1 MSGVEKL
8 LVQQMLEQRSRG
20 RFCSLRLSVGR
31 FYTWAHASILCPISE
46 FIKSRYESKKPY
58 VKIDLTDLIPQ
69 DCFACLQKVLDII
82 YGARIPVEKQHKPHV
97 ISYCKLL
104 RLSEAFS
111 SIIFETVNRE
121 EIPDEKP
128 IMPVKLE
135 PFDHEMQTNEDDE
148 FDSERSPLDECDDK
162 QTLSDFAA
170 SNDANEDEAPTDSEP
185 RKHKRSQNCVGCRF
199 KCFKTLDLLNHLRE
213 TGHGGNVCSLCWVEL
228 NDTSDL
234 KIHLT
239 LHNHPK
245 PFFCIYC
252 NTRFRTK
259 SLLSQHL
266 PGHMCE
272 KPHICPHCQK
282 AFKRKHGLN
291 SHLITHSKE
300 PKHLCDECGFSTNHA
315 RILRAHKITH
325 TGDFFKCSFPNCSHR
340 TSRKENMKQ
349 HLKTHSKEKPFICEL
364 CGHKFSQ
371 RKSLRRHSM
380 IHSSE
385 NLENI
390 CPHCPFKA
398 RRVDNLKAHILRQHT
413 EKLPKVD
420 FKNSAEE
427 LEIEYN
433 IESTSEPVVDPKQ
446 KLY

>member
-1 MSGVEKL
+1 MSGIERLV
-8 LVQQMLEQRSRG
+8 VQQLLEQRSRG

-31 FYTWAHASILCPISE
+31 LYTWAHASVLCPISE
-46 FIKSRYESKKPY
+46 FIKSRYEAKKPY
-58 VKIDLTDLIPQ
+58 AKIDLTDLIPQ
-69 DCFACLQKVLDII
+69 DCFACLEKLLDII
-82 YGARIPVEKQHKPHV
+82 YGARTSVENQHKPHV
-97 ISYCKLL
+97 VSYCKLL
-104 RLSEAFS
+104 RLSDAFS
-111 SIIFETVNRE
+111 SIIFEIVKH
-121 EIPDEKP
+121 DEVSDENPKV
-128 IMPVKLE
+128 PVKLE
-135 PFDHEMQTNEDDE
+135 SFVDEMQIEDDE
-148 FDSERSPLDECDDK
+148 CDSSDVSPTECENK
-162 QTLSDFAA
+162 QILSDFAT
-170 SNDANEDEAPTDSEP
+170 SNEVNETPTDSEP
-185 RKHKRSQNCVGCRF
+185 RKPKRSQNCVGCRF

-228 NDTSDL
+228 DDTSEL

-371 RKSLRRHSM
+371 KKSLRRHSM
-380 IHSSE
+380 IHSNK

-390 CPHCPFKA
+390 CPHCSFRA

-420 FKNSAEE
+420 FKTSTDE
-427 LEIEYN
+427 LEVEYTEN
-433 IESTSEPVVDPKQ
+433 TSELIINSKHKDF
-446 KLY
+446 